1 MDINIGH
8 SGYYALKNFMDENN
22 MAMQKKFGQ
31 NFLVNADARKKLIDV
46 LDVKPGMKVWEVG
59 PGLGSMTSGLL
70 ERGVNLTVFE
80 IDHGFARLL
89 TQFFEEYANSGNF
102 SLVEGDVLKTWPKFA
117 KENDIPERFFG
128 NLPYNVAAT
137 IIADTITKGFR
148 FDKAVFTI
156 QKEVGQ
162 RMNAKPGTEDYS
174 SFSVLCQWAYDVK
187 PVMDLAG
194 GNFWPVPN
202 VASRAVLMTK
212 KEDFPKCEN
221 PELFRK
227 MVRQIFALRRK
238 TLRNNLSRFVK
249 AEICDEALKIAG
261 IEPSIR
267 AENLSVEDL
276 LKLSDA
282 LNSVI
287 EKTKME

>member
-1 MDINIGH
+1 MQHPDYNSPI
-8 SGYYALKNFMDENN
+8 ALKNFMDENN

-46 LDVKPGMKVWEVG
+46 LEVKPGMKVWEVG

-80 IDHGFARLL
+80 IDHGFARFL

>member
-1 MDINIGH
+1 MQHPDYNSPI
-8 SGYYALKNFMDENN
+8 ALKNFMDENN

-117 KENDIPERFFG
+117 KENDIPERVFG
-128 NLPYNVAAT
+128 NLPYNVAAK
-137 IIADTITKGFR
+137 IIAETITKGFR

-156 QKEVGQ
+156 QKEGGQ

-276 LKLSDA
+276 LKMSDA

>member
-1 MDINIGH
+1 MQHPDYNSPI
-8 SGYYALKNFMDENN
+8 ALKNFMDENN

-249 AEICDEALKIAG
+249 AEICDEALKIAE

>member
-1 MDINIGH
+1 MQHPDYNSPI
-8 SGYYALKNFMDENN
+8 ALKNFMDENN

-102 SLVEGDVLKTWPKFA
+102 SLVEGNVLKTWPKFA

-174 SFSVLCQWAYDVK
+174 SFSVLCQWVYDVK

>member
-1 MDINIGH
+1 MQHPDYNSPI
-8 SGYYALKNFMDENN
+8 ALKNFMDENN

-89 TQFFEEYANSGNF
+89 TQFFEEYANSGHF

-117 KENDIPERFFG
+117 KENDVPERFFG

>member
-1 MDINIGH
+1 MQHPDYNSPI
-8 SGYYALKNFMDENN
+8 ALKNFMDENN

-117 KENDIPERFFG
+117 KENDIPKRFFG

-249 AEICDEALKIAG
+249 AESCDEALKIAG

>member
-1 MDINIGH
+1 MQHPDYNSPI
-8 SGYYALKNFMDENN
+8 ALKNFMDENN

-227 MVRQIFALRRK
+227 MIRQIFALRRK

>member
-1 MDINIGH
+1 MQHPDYNSPI
-8 SGYYALKNFMDENN
+8 ALKNFMDENN

-117 KENDIPERFFG
+117 KENDVPERFFG

-282 LNSVI
+282 LNCVI

>member
-1 MDINIGH
+1 MQHPDYNSPI
-8 SGYYALKNFMDENN
+8 ALKNFMDENN

-46 LDVKPGMKVWEVG
+46 LDVRPGMKVWEVG

-117 KENDIPERFFG
+117 KKNDIPERFFG

>member
-1 MDINIGH
+1 MQHPDYNSPI
-8 SGYYALKNFMDENN
+8 ALKNFMDENN

-59 PGLGSMTSGLL
+59 PGLGSMTSELL

-89 TQFFEEYANSGNF
+89 KQFFEEYANSGRF

-187 PVMDLAG
+187 SVMDLAG

-212 KEDFPKCEN
+212 KGDFPKCEN

-238 TLRNNLSRFVK
+238 TLRNNLSRFAK
-249 AEICDEALKIAG
+249 AEICDEALKIVG

>member
-1 MDINIGH
+1 MQHPDYNSPI
-8 SGYYALKNFMDENN
+8 ALKNFMDENN

-46 LDVKPGMKVWEVG
+46 LDVKSGMKVWEVG

-174 SFSVLCQWAYDVK
+174 SFSVLCQWAYAVK

>member
-1 MDINIGH
+1 MQHPDYNSQI
-8 SGYYALKNFMDENN
+8 ALKNFMDENN

-89 TQFFEEYANSGNF
+89 TQFFEEYANSGHF

>member
-1 MDINIGH
+1 MQHPDYNSPI
-8 SGYYALKNFMDENN
+8 ALKNFMDENN

-249 AEICDEALKIAG
+249 AEICNEALKIAG

>member
-1 MDINIGH
+1 MQHPDYNSPI
-8 SGYYALKNFMDENN
+8 ALKNFMDENN

-89 TQFFEEYANSGNF
+89 PQFFEEYANSGCF

-162 RMNAKPGTEDYS
+162 RMNANPGTEDYS

-212 KEDFPKCEN
+212 KEDFPKCGN

-249 AEICDEALKIAG
+249 AEICDEALKIAE

-287 EKTKME
+287 EKTKTE

>member
-1 MDINIGH
+1 MQHPDYNSPI
-8 SGYYALKNFMDENN
+8 ALKNFMDENN

-31 NFLVNADARKKLIDV
+31 NFLVNADARKKLIDI

-89 TQFFEEYANSGNF
+89 TQFFEEYANSGHF

-249 AEICDEALKIAG
+249 AEICDEALKFAG

>member
-1 MDINIGH
+1 MQHPDYNSPI
-8 SGYYALKNFMDENN
+8 ALKSFMDENN

-31 NFLVNADARKKLIDV
+31 NFLVNADARKKIVDV
-46 LDVKPGMKVWEVG
+46 LDVKPEMKVWEVG
-59 PGLGSMTSGLL
+59 PGLGSMTSELL

-89 TQFFEEYANSGNF
+89 AQFFEEYANSSHF

-227 MVRQIFALRRK
+227 MVRQIFAFRRK

-249 AEICDEALKIAG
+249 AEICDEALKIAE

-267 AENLSVEDL
+267 AENLSVDDL

>member
-1 MDINIGH
+1 MQHPDYN
-8 SGYYALKNFMDENN
+8 SPSALKTFMDENN

-31 NFLVNADARKKLIDV
+31 NFLVNADARKRLIDT
-46 LDVKPGMKVWEVG
+46 LDVEKDMPVWEVG
-59 PGLGSMTSGLL
+59 PGLGSMTSELL
-70 ERGVNLTVFE
+70 ERGVKLTVFE

-89 TQFFEEYANSGNF
+89 PQFFKEYEESGHF
-102 SLVEGDVLKTWPKFA
+102 TLIEGDVLKTWPKFA
-117 KENDIPERFFG
+117 EGKEAPKRFFG

-162 RMNAKPGTEDYS
+162 RMNAKPGTDDYS

-212 KEDFPKCEN
+212 KEDFPCCKN
-221 PELFRK
+221 PQLFLK
-227 MVRQIFALRRK
+227 MVRQIFSLRRK
-238 TLRNNLSRFVK
+238 TLRNNLCRFVN
-249 AEICDEALKIAG
+249 AQICDEALKVCK
-261 IEPSIR
+261 IEPTVR
-267 AENLSVEDL
+267 AENLDL
-276 LKLSDA
+276 KKLLELSDA
-282 LNSVI
+282 INSVI
-287 EKTKME
+287 IKNS

>member
-1 MDINIGH
+1 MQHPDYNTQI
-8 SGYYALKNFMDENN
+8 ALKNFMDENN

-102 SLVEGDVLKTWPKFA
+102 SLVERDVLKTWPKFA

>member
-1 MDINIGH
+1 MQHPDYNSPI
-8 SGYYALKNFMDENN
+8 ALKNFMDENN

-261 IEPSIR
+261 IEPPIR

>member
-1 MDINIGH
+1 MQHPDYNSPI
-8 SGYYALKNFMDENN
+8 ALKNFMDENN

-31 NFLVNADARKKLIDV
+31 NFLVNADVRKKLIDV

>member
-1 MDINIGH
+1 MQHPDYNSPI
-8 SGYYALKNFMDENN
+8 ALKNFMDENN

>member
-1 MDINIGH
+1 MQHPDYNSPI
-8 SGYYALKNFMDENN
+8 ALKNFMDENN

-89 TQFFEEYANSGNF
+89 TQFFEKYANSGNF

>member
-1 MDINIGH
+1 MQHPDYNSPI
-8 SGYYALKNFMDENN
+8 ALKNFMDENN

-137 IIADTITKGFR
+137 SIADTITKGFR

>member
-1 MDINIGH
+1 MQHPDYNSPI
-8 SGYYALKNFMDENN
+8 ALKNFMDENN

-89 TQFFEEYANSGNF
+89 TQFFEEYANSGHF

-249 AEICDEALKIAG
+249 AEICDEALKFAG

>member
-1 MDINIGH
+1 MQHPDYNSPI
-8 SGYYALKNFMDENN
+8 ALKNFMDENN

-117 KENDIPERFFG
+117 KENDIPKRFFG

-267 AENLSVEDL
+267 AENLSVEDM

>member
-1 MDINIGH
+1 MQHPDYNSPI
-8 SGYYALKNFMDENN
+8 ALKNFMDENN

-212 KEDFPKCEN
+212 KEDFPKCEK

>member
-1 MDINIGH
+1 MQHPDYNSPI
-8 SGYYALKNFMDENN
+8 ALKNFMDENN

-174 SFSVLCQWAYDVK
+174 SFSVLCQWAYNVK

>member
-1 MDINIGH
+1 MQHPDYNSPI
-8 SGYYALKNFMDENN
+8 ALKSFMDENN

-31 NFLVNADARKKLIDV
+31 NFLVNADARKKLVDV
-46 LDVKPGMKVWEVG
+46 LDVKPEMKVWEVG
-59 PGLGSMTSGLL
+59 PGLGSMTSELL

-89 TQFFEEYANSGNF
+89 TQFFEEYANSSHF

-148 FDKAVFTI
+148 FDKTVFTI

-227 MVRQIFALRRK
+227 MVRQIFAFRRK

-249 AEICDEALKIAG
+249 AEICDEALKIAE

-267 AENLSVEDL
+267 AENLSVDDL

>member
-1 MDINIGH
+1 MATLGNP
-8 SGYYALKNFMDENN
+8 KNTIEVLQKYNFNF
-22 MAMQKKFGQ
+22 QKKFGQ

-117 KENDIPERFFG
+117 KENDIPKRFFG

>member
-1 MDINIGH
+1 MQHPDYNSPI
-8 SGYYALKNFMDENN
+8 ALKNFMDENN

-46 LDVKPGMKVWEVG
+46 LDVKPGLKVWEVG

-117 KENDIPERFFG
+117 KENDIPKRFFG

>member
-1 MDINIGH
+1 MQHPDYNSPI
-8 SGYYALKNFMDENN
+8 ALKNFMDENN

-102 SLVEGDVLKTWPKFA
+102 SLVEGNVLKTWPKFA
-117 KENDIPERFFG
+117 KENDIPKRFFG

>member
-1 MDINIGH
+1 MQHPDYNSPI
-8 SGYYALKNFMDENN
+8 ALKNFMDENN

-31 NFLVNADARKKLIDV
+31 NFLVNADVRKKLIDV

-249 AEICDEALKIAG
+249 AKICDEALKIAG

>member
-1 MDINIGH
+1 MQHPDYNSPI
-8 SGYYALKNFMDENN
+8 ALKNFMDENN

-31 NFLVNADARKKLIDV
+31 NFLVNADVRKKLIDV

-59 PGLGSMTSGLL
+59 PGLGSITSGLL

-287 EKTKME
+287 EKTKRE